1 GSEHFLLE
9 GQNKKELISGIM
21 IEQSRT
27 WLKQLGL
34 VSFGKVKAMGDDNNH
49 PRVGTFEW
57 HITGP
62 SYTHPLTKKY
72 DNKTK

>member
-1 GSEHFLLE
+1 FLLE

-49 PRVGTFEW
+49 SRVGTFGW
-57 HITGP
+57 HITGRF
-62 SYTHPLTKKY
+62 YTDPRTKK
-72 DNKTK
+72 

>member
-1 GSEHFLLE
+1 SEIILEISSASGDRYLYLKEFEGSEHFLLE

-34 VSFGKVKAMGDDNNH
+34 VSFGKVKAMGDDN
-49 PRVGTFEW
+49 
-57 HITGP
+57 
-62 SYTHPLTKKY
+62 
-72 DNKTK
+72 